1 MLKKYQI
8 IIFKNRKRY
17 KVLFSSNLKYNIQ
30 KKYNKYIRENNITFS
45 KKFSSREPIHF
56 EICMICN
63 HGCKSKKIY
72 KRDDLGRLD
81 LIELEGDSQIIEI
94 NDYEIE
100 EKLHDHQLNKRI
112 SFDEFIER
120 YTFKKDIYQMYTI
133 NNKIVVQKDS
143 NYNLFSLKNIEDSKR
158 FISIIRDYFSK
169 NKIINCLISL
179 DLSTA
184 QRKLIY
190 TDLEKIGYDREF
202 LQKHYTY

>member
-143 NYNLFSLKNIEDSKR
+143 NYNLFSLKNIEDAKR

-169 NKIINCLISL
+169 NKMINCLISL

>member
-112 SFDEFIER
+112 SFDEFIS
-120 YTFKKDIYQMYTI
+120 TI
-133 NNKIVVQKDS
+133 FHSD
-143 NYNLFSLKNIEDSKR
+143 
-158 FISIIRDYFSK
+158 
-169 NKIINCLISL
+169 
-179 DLSTA
+179 
-184 QRKLIY
+184 
-190 TDLEKIGYDREF
+190 
-202 LQKHYTY
+202 

>member
-1 MLKKYQI
+1 
-8 IIFKNRKRY
+8 
-17 KVLFSSNLKYNIQ
+17 
-30 KKYNKYIRENNITFS
+30 
-45 KKFSSREPIHF
+45 
-56 EICMICN
+56 MICN

-143 NYNLFSLKNIEDSKR
+143 NYNLFSLKNIEDAKR

-169 NKIINCLISL
+169 NKMINCLISL
-179 DLSTA
+179 DLSTP

>member
-169 NKIINCLISL
+169 NKMINCLISL

-202 LQKHYTY
+202 LQKHYT

>member
-72 KRDDLGRLD
+72 KRDELGRLD
-81 LIELEGDSQIIEI
+81 LIELEGDSQILEI

-169 NKIINCLISL
+169 NKMINCLISL

>member
-81 LIELEGDSQIIEI
+81 LIELEGDSQIIEV

-143 NYNLFSLKNIEDSKR
+143 NYNLFSLKNIEDAKR

-169 NKIINCLISL
+169 NKMINCLISL

>member
-143 NYNLFSLKNIEDSKR
+143 NYNLFSLKNIEDAKR

>member
-143 NYNLFSLKNIEDSKR
+143 NYNLFSLKNIEDAKR

-169 NKIINCLISL
+169 NKMINCLISL
-179 DLSTA
+179 DLSTP